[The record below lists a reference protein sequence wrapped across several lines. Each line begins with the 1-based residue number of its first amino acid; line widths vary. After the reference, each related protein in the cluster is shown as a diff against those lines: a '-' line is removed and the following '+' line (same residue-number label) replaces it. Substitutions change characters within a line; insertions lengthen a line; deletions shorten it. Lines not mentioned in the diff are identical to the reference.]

1 MAVVIQY
8 FPGHM
13 AKTIREVS
21 EHASQIDIIYEL
33 RDARAPISSKNPII
47 VSMLETKPRIQIWT
61 KADLADGP
69 LTKRLATEE
78 GCPVLVV
85 DLHHDP
91 VDRLLAQATK
101 TLLPTQ
107 TVVRALVVGIP
118 NVGKSTLI
126 NCLSSK
132 AKVNV
137 ENRPGVTRHLQW
149 ITIHPQLRL
158 LDTPGLLWK
167 KFEDQGAALR
177 LAALG
182 MIPRTHVPTDEIY
195 LFIASYFFN
204 HYPDRFVSLYQYEGS
219 DAIDL
224 MMAVAKARGLL
235 RGTNFDEDR
244 VYEIV
249 LLDLQRG
256 KLGKVMIDESL

>member
-1 MAVVIQY
+1 MVIQY

-47 VSMLETKPRIQIWT
+47 ESMLETKPRIQIWT
-61 KADLADGP
+61 KSDLADGP
-69 LTKRLATEE
+69 LTKRLATQES
-78 GCPVLVV
+78 CPVLVV
-85 DLHHDP
+85 DLQHDP

-101 TLLPTQ
+101 TVLPTH

-126 NCLSSK
+126 NRLSSK

-149 ITIHPQLRL
+149 ITINPQLRL

-182 MIPRTHVPTDEIY
+182 MIPRTHVPTDDIY
-195 LFIASYFFN
+195 LFIANYFFK
-204 HYPDRFVSLYQYEGS
+204 HYPDRFVSLYQTETT
-219 DAIDL
+219 DVFDL
-224 MMAVAKARGLL
+224 MSAVAKMRGLL
-235 RGTNFDEDR
+235 RGNKFDEDR

-249 LLDLQRG
+249 ILDLQRG

>member
-1 MAVVIQY
+1 MVIQY

-13 AKTIREVS
+13 AKTIREVN
-21 EHASQIDIIYEL
+21 EHAGQIDVIYEL

-47 VSMLETKPRIQIWT
+47 EAMLVQKPRVQIWT
-61 KADLADGP
+61 KADLADGA
-69 LTKRLATEE
+69 LTSRLATQEAS
-78 GCPVLVV
+78 PVLIV

-91 VDRLLAQATK
+91 VDRLLAQAT
-101 TLLPTQ
+101 TSLLPDLA
-107 TVVRALVVGIP
+107 VVRALVVGIP

-126 NCLSSK
+126 NRLSAK

-149 ITIHPQLRL
+149 ITINPQLRL

-167 KFEDQGAALR
+167 KFDDQGVALR

-195 LFIASYFFN
+195 LFIATYCFQ
-204 HYPDRFVSLYQYEGS
+204 HYSDRVQSLYQYDGE
-219 DAIDL
+219 DVYDL
-224 MMAVAKARGLL
+224 MRAVAKTRGLL
-235 RGTNFDEDR
+235 RGTTFDEDR
-244 VYEIV
+244 VYDIV
-249 LLDLQRG
+249 ILDLQRG
-256 KLGKVMIDESL
+256 KLGKVMIDGPL

>member
-1 MAVVIQY
+1 MVIQY

-13 AKTIREVS
+13 AKTIREVT

-47 VSMLETKPRIQIWT
+47 ESMLETKPRVQLWT
-61 KADLADGP
+61 KADLADRP
-69 LTKRLATEE
+69 LTNHLAKEE
-78 GCPVLVV
+78 SSVVLVV

-91 VDRLLAQATK
+91 VDRLLAQATAAV
-101 TLLPTQ
+101 LPTH

-126 NCLSSK
+126 NRLSSK

-149 ITIHPQLRL
+149 ITINPQLRL

-167 KFEDQGAALR
+167 KFDDQGAALR

-195 LFIASYFFN
+195 LFLATYFFH
-204 HYPDRFVSLYQYEGS
+204 HYPDRFASIYQYEGS
-219 DAIDL
+219 DVMEL
-224 MMAVAKARGLL
+224 MTAVAKSRGLL
-235 RGTNFDEDR
+235 RGTSFDEDR

-249 LLDLQRG
+249 ILDLQRG
-256 KLGKVMIDESL
+256 KLGKVMIDGPL